1 MTNDRPPNSQPC
13 PPDMDLTPAQQA
25 TLVRVMRGDA
35 LCLVNT
41 FRIEQIVKHGH
52 SDEADQ
58 NEPVSRLPKAARD
71 MITAVLED
79 LLMPKETGIPLAYK
93 HMAKAA
99 AMLLAGM
106 DRIAPELHRIEAEQL
121 RRGIAKAPD
130 LFDAP
135 INDERHDAA

>member
-1 MTNDRPPNSQPC
+1 MTSLPIEP
-13 PPDMDLTPAQQA
+13 DLTPAQLS
-25 TLVRVMRGDA
+25 TLLRVMKGEA
-35 LCLVNT
+35 LCLVNS

-71 MITAVLED
+71 TINAVLED
-79 LLMPKETGIPLAYK
+79 LMMPRETGMPLAYK

-106 DRIAPELHRIEAEQL
+106 DRIAPELARIKAEQSSQ
-121 RRGIAKAPD
+121 GIRAPG

-135 INDERHDAA
+135 VNDARETTEGHDAA